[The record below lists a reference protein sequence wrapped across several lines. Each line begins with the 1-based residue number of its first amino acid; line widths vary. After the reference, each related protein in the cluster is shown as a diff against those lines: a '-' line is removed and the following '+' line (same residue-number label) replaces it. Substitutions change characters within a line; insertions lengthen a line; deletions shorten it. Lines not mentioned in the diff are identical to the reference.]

1 MGSRVRKADETIAE
15 EFAGKGEGGGGRKG
29 GRKSEIRIDGSCNR
43 DAEGKWH
50 DAGSREGEVR
60 EEGNLD
66 PGMNDPLP

>member
-1 MGSRVRKADETIAE
+1 MGSRVRKAGETIAE
-15 EFAGKGEGGGGRKG
+15 ESLLAEGG

>member
-1 MGSRVRKADETIAE
+1 MGSRVRKAGETIAE
-15 EFAGKGEGGGGRKG
+15 ESLLAEGGG

>member
-1 MGSRVRKADETIAE
+1 MLAK
-15 EFAGKGEGGGGRKG
+15 GGGQGE

>member
-1 MGSRVRKADETIAE
+1 MKQSPKSSP
-15 EFAGKGEGGGGRKG
+15 KGAREKKQNKDRWWL
-29 GRKSEIRIDGSCNR
+29 CNR

>member
-1 MGSRVRKADETIAE
+1 MGSRVRKAGETIAE
-15 EFAGKGEGGGGRKG
+15 ESLLAEGGGG